1 MFLAL
6 PYYSH
11 SFAKTV
17 HSCFLY
23 TTRGDAEDIEF
34 QESVYRND
42 WQGCYIAYMRP
53 NTFTGILPSSDNLDS
68 NNETEL
74 TDLANDAFLSLFV

>member
-23 TTRGDAEDIEF
+23 TTPGDAEDVEF

-42 WQGCYIAYMRP
+42 
-53 NTFTGILPSSDNLDS
+53 
-68 NNETEL
+68 
-74 TDLANDAFLSLFV
+74 